1 MSLNL
6 ERAAMKG
13 ELVEMKLQAEK
24 LRNRIK
30 GDAEAIRV
38 KLNTTRILP
47 DDLEIPVVDEQMD
60 QLKGSWAE
68 LISLKS
74 RIADYERELR

>member
-1 MSLNL
+1 MNL

-13 ELVEMKLQAEK
+13 ELVEMKLQSDR

-30 GDAEAIRV
+30 GTAEAIRV

-47 DDLEIPVVDEQMD
+47 DDLDIPVVDEQMD
-60 QLKGSWAE
+60 QLKGAWAE
-68 LISLKS
+68 LISIKS
-74 RIADYERELR
+74 KIAEYERELA

>member
-1 MSLNL
+1 MSL

-13 ELVEMKLQAEK
+13 ELAEMKLQAES
-24 LRNRIK
+24 LRNLIK
-30 GDAEAIRV
+30 GTSEGIRV

-47 DDLEIPVVDEQMD
+47 DDLDIPVIDAQMD
-60 QLKGSWAE
+60 QLKTSWAE

-74 RIADYERELR
+74 HIAEYERALA